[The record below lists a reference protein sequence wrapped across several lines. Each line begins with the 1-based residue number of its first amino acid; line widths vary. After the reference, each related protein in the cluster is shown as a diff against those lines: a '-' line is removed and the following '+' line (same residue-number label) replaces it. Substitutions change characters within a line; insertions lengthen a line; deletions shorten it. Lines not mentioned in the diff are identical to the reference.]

1 MTAFIDA
8 IGGWVIDHNTLRY
21 LFVVGSIILQ
31 GEIGTFI
38 SVTLILK
45 NYLSWGGFFAAAL
58 GGIVLYDGFLFS
70 IGKALKNKPLGEKW
84 EKKIIEN
91 KRISRY
97 LQNNMNHLLIVSRF
111 LMYINV
117 GAVVL
122 AGLTNMKLKDFL
134 KNRIFADTLW
144 ILALTVGSYLI
155 LSGLILLN
163 LQQIEIGIAIFLVI
177 AFAGHALFRKSL
189 SRKNGLSSRPL

>member
-45 NYLSWGGFFAAAL
+45 NYLSWGVFFAAAL

-70 IGKALKNKPLGEKW
+70 IGKALKNKPLGGFAANRGKLGKFFNQVLNGGGELHNLI
-84 EKKIIEN
+84 KKI
-91 KRISRY
+91 
-97 LQNNMNHLLIVSRF
+97 
-111 LMYINV
+111 
-117 GAVVL
+117 
-122 AGLTNMKLKDFL
+122 
-134 KNRIFADTLW
+134 
-144 ILALTVGSYLI
+144 
-155 LSGLILLN
+155 
-163 LQQIEIGIAIFLVI
+163 
-177 AFAGHALFRKSL
+177 
-189 SRKNGLSSRPL
+189 